1 MSRRLRLGM
10 IGGGRGAFIGAVHRM
25 AARLDD
31 RYELV
36 AGVFSSD
43 PQRSRDSGAELLLDP
58 GRCYGSVDE
67 MVRAEGARADRVD
80 VVAIVTPNHLHH
92 APSKKFLEA
101 GCHVICD
108 KPLTTTVADAAE
120 LVSIGERARRVLA
133 VTYNYSGY
141 PLIRQAKEMIAAG
154 ELGELRVVQLEYAQ
168 DWLTTPLEAE
178 GQKQASWRTD
188 PQQAGA
194 AGAVGDIGTHAFHL
208 AEFVTGLR
216 VSQLAAELST
226 QVAGRKLDDNAQML
240 LRFPNGARGGL
251 WVSQVA
257 PGNENGLRLRIYGA
271 KGGLEWSQEEPN
283 HLRHAPYGQQPRV
296 IARGGPGA
304 TPLAASAARIPS
316 GHPEGYLEA
325 FAQVYRDIADLIAA
339 YDAKTPPQAG
349 ALLVPTAKDGL
360 RGVQFVHAAVES
372 SRRNAAWV
380 DLCK

>member
-67 MVRAEGARADRVD
+67 MVRAEAARTDRVD

-92 APSKKFLEA
+92 AAAKKFLEA
-101 GCHVICD
+101 ACHVICD

-120 LVSIGERARRVLA
+120 LVSTCERARRVLA

-154 ELGELRVVQLEYAQ
+154 ELGELRAVQVEYAQ
-168 DWLTTPLEAE
+168 DWLTTPLEAA

-216 VSQLAAELST
+216 VSQLAAELSAH
-226 QVAGRKLDDNAQML
+226 VAGRKLDDDAQML

-257 PGNENGLRLRIYGA
+257 AGNENGLRLRIYGA

-283 HLRHAPYGQQPRV
+283 HLRYAPYGQPPRV

-380 DLCK
+380 DLK

>member
-67 MVRAEGARADRVD
+67 MVRAEGARTDRVD

-92 APSKKFLEA
+92 VAAKKFLEA

-108 KPLTTTVADAAE
+108 KPLTTTVADAAD
-120 LVSIGERARRVLA
+120 LVSTGERARRVLA

-154 ELGELRVVQLEYAQ
+154 ELGELRAVQVEYAQ
-168 DWLTTPLEAE
+168 DWLTTPLEAA

-216 VSQLAAELST
+216 VSQLAAELSA

-257 PGNENGLRLRIYGA
+257 AGNENGLRLRIYGA

-380 DLCK
+380 DLK

>member
-58 GRCYGSVDE
+58 KRCYGSVDE
-67 MVRAEGARADRVD
+67 MLSAEGARADRID
-80 VVAIVTPNHLHH
+80 VAAVVTPNHLHH
-92 APSKKFLEA
+92 SAAKQFLEA

-108 KPLTTTVADAAE
+108 KPMTTTVADAAD
-120 LVSIGERARRVLA
+120 LVSSAERARRVLA

-141 PLIRQAKEMIAAG
+141 PLIRQAKEMIGAG
-154 ELGELRVVQLEYAQ
+154 ELGELRVVQVEYAQ
-168 DWLTTPLEAE
+168 DWLTTALEAE
-178 GQKQASWRTD
+178 GQKQAAWRTD
-188 PQQAGA
+188 PRQSGGAGS
-194 AGAVGDIGTHAFHL
+194 VGDIGTHAFHL
-208 AEFVTGLR
+208 AEFVSSVR

-226 QVAGRKLDDNAQML
+226 HVKGRKLDDNAQML
-240 LRFPNGARGGL
+240 LRFANGARGAL
-251 WVSQVA
+251 WATQVA

-283 HLRHAPYGQQPRV
+283 HLRYAPYGQQPRV

-325 FAQVYRDIADLIAA
+325 FAQLYRDIADLIAA
-339 YDAKTPPQAG
+339 YDAKTSPPAG

-380 DLCK
+380 DLH

>member
-67 MVRAEGARADRVD
+67 MVRAEGARTDRVD

-92 APSKKFLEA
+92 AAAKKFLEA

-108 KPLTTTVADAAE
+108 KPLTTTVADAAD
-120 LVSIGERARRVLA
+120 LVSTGERARRVLA

-154 ELGELRVVQLEYAQ
+154 ELGELRAVQVEYAQ
-168 DWLTTPLEAE
+168 DWLTTPLEAA

-257 PGNENGLRLRIYGA
+257 AGNENGLRLRIYGA

-380 DLCK
+380 DLK

>member
-1 MSRRLRLGM
+1 MTVRLQREPFDVTAEVAALTQ
-10 IGGGRGAFIGAVHRM
+10 GRTDIGAVVTFTGICRGSEDGAPITALTLEHYPEM
-25 AARLDD
+25 AEAEIARH
-31 RYELV
+31 
-36 AGVFSSD
+36 
-43 PQRSRDSGAELLLDP
+43 
-58 GRCYGSVDE
+58 VDE
-67 MVRAEGARADRVD
+67 AKRRWAIEGVTVIHRYGRITPGEDIVMV
-80 VVAIVTPNHLHH
+80 VTASSHRQD
-92 APSKKFLEA
+92 AFA
-101 GCHVICD
+101 
-108 KPLTTTVADAAE
+108 AAE
-120 LVSIGERARRVLA
+120 FLMDFLKTRA
-133 VTYNYSGY
+133 
-141 PLIRQAKEMIAAG
+141 PFC
-154 ELGELRVVQLEYAQ
+154 
-168 DWLTTPLEAE
+168 
-178 GQKQASWRTD
+178 
-188 PQQAGA
+188 
-194 AGAVGDIGTHAFHL
+194 AVGDIGTHAFHL

-216 VSQLAAELST
+216 VSQLAAELSA

-257 PGNENGLRLRIYGA
+257 AGNENGLRLRIYGA

-380 DLCK
+380 DLN

>member
-43 PQRSRDSGAELLLDP
+43 PQRSRESGAELLLDP
-58 GRCYGSVDE
+58 QRCYGSVDE
-67 MVRAEGARADRVD
+67 MLRAEGARADRID
-80 VVAIVTPNHLHH
+80 VAAIVTPNHLHH
-92 APSKKFLEA
+92 VAAKKFLEA

-108 KPLTTTVADAAE
+108 KPMTTTVDDAAD
-120 LVSIGERARRVLA
+120 LVSTAERTRRVLA

-154 ELGELRVVQLEYAQ
+154 ELGELRVVQAEYAQ
-168 DWLTTPLEAE
+168 DWLTTALEAE
-178 GQKQASWRTD
+178 GQKQAAWRTD
-188 PQQAGA
+188 PQRSGVAGS
-194 AGAVGDIGTHAFHL
+194 VGDIGTHAFHL
-208 AEFVTGLR
+208 AEFVSGVR
-216 VSQLAAELST
+216 VSQLAAQLST
-226 QVAGRKLDDNAQML
+226 HVKGRKLDDDAQML
-240 LRFPNGARGGL
+240 LRFTNGARGAL
-251 WVSQVA
+251 WATQVA

-283 HLRHAPYGQQPRV
+283 HLRYAPYGQQPRV

-339 YDAKTPPQAG
+339 YDAKTQPPAG
-349 ALLVPTAKDGL
+349 ALLVPTARDGL

-372 SRRNAAWV
+372 SRKNAAWV
-380 DLCK
+380 DLN